1 MENAPSLSRGQVHR
15 ALRSFVVA
23 SGLWGAWGQACGLG
37 TAAFTGF
44 ALYLGADGA
53 FIALFTSAAYFL
65 ALTQLLA
72 PLLSARIRD
81 KKRFVVVGGYVEIAF
96 RGLPLII
103 PLFVPEQYRLPALV
117 AMVCLSMF
125 SGYAISPFYST
136 WIANAVPENI
146 RARFASRQTIVSTI
160 VAMIVGFAIGQFL
173 DFFPGGGFV
182 WVFAAG
188 SLFGFLG
195 YSNLLRAPFPQQK
208 AATDEQ
214 STRLRDLVQP
224 FHDANFRRAALF
236 FGLWTF
242 GVGLAGPLY
251 SVFMLSRLQISY
263 TEVSIFNALFMLTSI
278 AGYRLWAGL
287 IDRFGARPVLQ
298 ILMTPAAFLP
308 CLWAFNQPGAYHL
321 VPVALVISGILF
333 SGIGVGINPLLYGL
347 LPQGER
353 RTMYLAT
360 WSVTVNLMGALGPL
374 FGGLLVAQ
382 LEGLRFSVF
391 GVPMGDLQ
399 VIFVLSTLTRLAPL
413 FILRTV
419 KDARSATSRSLLSR
433 MLRGNVLSYAYN
445 ATIFSL
451 ATAEGTRARAAEALG
466 RSGNPLA
473 IEQLVQALADASPRV
488 RRAAARALGESRSES
503 ATEPLMRELLDGASD
518 IRSEAAEA
526 LGRLGSSTSIDPLVE
541 ALDDADPRVRISA
554 IRGLASIRGDEV
566 HELLFWH
573 FGSDFD
579 PLTFP
584 TLVDVLGERQ
594 DRRIVKPALDRLTD
608 FPSPAVRLQMLNGV
622 CRALGAGDQFYRLLS
637 REDTDRVAAI
647 TRLLRRATDTLGK
660 ARCIDAE
667 YRTQLKALCREVV
680 VAYEEEKAEAL
691 VEAMRQVVRTVR
703 DGLSATRG
711 QAYDVLSVYVV
722 LIAIGRFINNPV
734 RQESPVAQEIFL
746 TVCLGRLAALIREID
761 DSI

>member
-72 PLLSARIRD
+72 PLLSARLRD

-195 YSNLLRAPFPQQK
+195 YLNLRRAPFPQQT
-208 AATDEQ
+208 AASDEQ
-214 STRLRDLVQP
+214 STRLRDLLQP

-242 GVGLAGPLY
+242 GIGLAGPLY
-251 SVFMLSRLQISY
+251 SVFMLDRLQISY

-308 CLWAFNQPGAYHL
+308 LIWTFNQPGAYHL
-321 VPVALVISGILF
+321 VPVALVLSGILF

-347 LPQGER
+347 LPRGER

-399 VIFVLSTLTRLAPL
+399 VIFALSALVRLVPL

-503 ATEPLMRELLDGASD
+503 ATEPLVRELLDGASD

-541 ALDDADPRVRISA
+541 ALDAADPRVRISA

-566 HELLFWH
+566 RELLFWH

-594 DRRIVKPALDRLTD
+594 DHRIVRPALGRLTD
-608 FPSPAVRLQMLNGV
+608 YPSPAVRLQLLNGV

-647 TRLLRRATDTLGK
+647 TRLLRRATDSLGK
-660 ARCIDAE
+660 AHCINAE
-667 YRTQLKALCREVV
+667 YRTQLKTLCREVV

-691 VEAMRQVVRTVR
+691 VEAMRQIRRTVR
-703 DGLSATRG
+703 DGLSATRD
-711 QAYDVLSVYVV
+711 QAYDVLSVYVI
-722 LIAIGRFINNPV
+722 LIAIGRFINSPV

>member
-1 MENAPSLSRGQVHR
+1 MKNAPSLSRGQVHR

-72 PLLSARIRD
+72 PLLSARVRD
-81 KKRFVVVGGYVEIAF
+81 KKRFVVFGGYVEIAF

-160 VAMIVGFAIGQFL
+160 VAMIAGFAIGQFL

-195 YSNLLRAPFPQQK
+195 YLNLLRAPFPQQTT
-208 AATDEQ
+208 ASDEQ
-214 STRLRDLVQP
+214 STRLRDLVLP
-224 FHDANFRRAALF
+224 FYDANFRRAALF

-242 GVGLAGPLY
+242 GIGLAGPLY
-251 SVFMLSRLQISY
+251 SVFMLDRLQISY

-308 CLWAFNQPGAYHL
+308 LIWTFNQPGAYHL

-347 LPQGER
+347 LPQGEK

-399 VIFVLSTLTRLAPL
+399 VIFALSALVRLVPL

-503 ATEPLMRELLDGASD
+503 AAEPLVRELLDGASD

-526 LGRLGSSTSIDPLVE
+526 LGRLGYSTSIDPLVD
-541 ALDDADPRVRISA
+541 ALSDADPRVRISA

-566 HELLFWH
+566 HELLFWQ

-584 TLVDVLGERQ
+584 TLVDVLGDRQ
-594 DRRIVKPALDRLTD
+594 DRRIVRPALGHLPD
-608 FPSPAVRLQMLNGV
+608 FPSPAVRLQLLNGV

-660 ARCIDAE
+660 ARCIDTEDRA
-667 YRTQLKALCREVV
+667 QLKALCREVV

-703 DGLSATRG
+703 DGLSATSD

-722 LIAIGRFINNPV
+722 LIAIGRFINSPV
-734 RQESPVAQEIFL
+734 RQESLVAQEIFL
-746 TVCLGRLAALIREID
+746 TVCLGRLAALIRQID
-761 DSI
+761 GSI